1 MKAILKKLFIF
12 FLYVKANWN
21 IGIRPFLYGKLSL
34 KNKKQYSPDDISRK
48 FVYFVSETLK
58 PNRYGKEERK
68 EGRKTHE
75 EEWIG
80 G

>member
-12 FLYVKANWN
+12 FYMSRRVETLGFV
-21 IGIRPFLYGKLSL
+21 FLYGKLSL

-68 EGRKTHE
+68 EGWKTHE
-75 EEWIG
+75 EE
-80 G
+80 